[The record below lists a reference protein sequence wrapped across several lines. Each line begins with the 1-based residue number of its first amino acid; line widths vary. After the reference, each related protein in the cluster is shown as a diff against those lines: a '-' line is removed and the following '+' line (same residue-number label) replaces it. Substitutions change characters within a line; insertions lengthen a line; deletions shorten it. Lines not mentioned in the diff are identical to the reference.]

1 MYSLQDK
8 EMHGKMLYSED
19 QTTNSRIPKPT
30 CMVHNYGMIHMQ
42 TKKESEAPPYV
53 GGDVRKQLIHMHIE
67 TVQWS
72 DAIGNANQ

>member
-1 MYSLQDK
+1 
-8 EMHGKMLYSED
+8 
-19 QTTNSRIPKPT
+19 
-30 CMVHNYGMIHMQ
+30 MQ
-42 TKKESEAPPYV
+42 AKKESEAAPYV